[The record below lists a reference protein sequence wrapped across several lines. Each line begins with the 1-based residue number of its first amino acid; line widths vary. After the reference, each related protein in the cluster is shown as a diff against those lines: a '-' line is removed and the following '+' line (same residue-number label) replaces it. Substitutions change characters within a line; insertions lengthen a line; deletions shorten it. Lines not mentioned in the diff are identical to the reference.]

1 MRAITVGERI
11 KRDKFPYK
19 KGKRKISKI
28 NDIKL
33 GRLILYDSLSLCD
46 SMSTFCVIKIRVYR
60 ENNVCINKYFFAI
73 FYIFNPLIRILWK
86 NFCYFYFVWGRKI
99 TEKSTE
105 HICMRFYLS
114 GADSSSYFGR
124 KWGS

>member
-86 NFCYFYFVWGRKI
+86 NFSA
-99 TEKSTE
+99 TS
-105 HICMRFYLS
+105 LL
-114 GADSSSYFGR
+114 
-124 KWGS
+124 